1 MRAVLIAI
9 ASVGLV
15 GCVGSLDSGN
25 GGAGGGDGSNTV
37 GPGTNPNPV
46 GSASMA
52 EQMFES
58 DVYPIIKSGASS
70 ASDCSQCHDAKA
82 PEGNTVGFVAE
93 DVADAYATITS
104 FQQVVGNFT
113 PAEAGILTQVAN
125 SHSGRVYSADDIT
138 NITNWLAEEVTER
151 SGAGMTT
158 GPETD
163 DQATARV
170 LNQWSGCMTLTDFNT
185 AKMATAWGNM
195 TDNNNSKCSSCHVN
209 GYMGFIA
216 TPIVT
221 TVDGG
226 SPGLFTELQTSVTYM
241 TPYFTV
247 DLSGGPSAAK
257 VVINTTAF
265 MGVSQ
270 AQPPHVDH
278 DEFNATNNQGM
289 TALQTFYTAT
299 MAHVT
304 AAGSGACSPSLLAP
318 PPT

>member
-25 GGAGGGDGSNTV
+25 GGAGGAGSNTV
-37 GPGTNPNPV
+37 GTGTNPNPV

-52 EQMFES
+52 EQMFENN
-58 DVYPIIKSGASS
+58 VYPIIHNPGQ
-70 ASDCSQCHDAKA
+70 ASDCSTCHDAKA
-82 PEGNTVGFVAE
+82 PEGNTVGFVAD

-113 PAEAGILTQVAN
+113 PAEAGIVTQVAN
-125 SHSGRVYSADDIT
+125 GHNARVYTTDQSSAIT
-138 NITNWLAEEVTER
+138 AWLAEEVAER
-151 SGAGMTT
+151 AGSTT
-158 GPETD
+158 TTTETD
-163 DQATARV
+163 DEATARV

-195 TDNNNSKCSSCHVN
+195 TTNDNSKCESCHVN

-216 TPIVT
+216 TQIVT

-257 VVINTTAF
+257 VVVNTTAF

-278 DEFNATNNQGM
+278 PEFNATNNAGM

-304 AAGSGACSPSLLAP
+304 AAGANGTCSASLLSP

>member
-25 GGAGGGDGSNTV
+25 GGAGGGSNIGT
-37 GPGTNPNPV
+37 GTNPNPV

-52 EQMFES
+52 EQMFEN
-58 DVYPIIKSGASS
+58 DVYPIIRSGASS
-70 ASDCSQCHDAKA
+70 AADCSQCHDAKA
-82 PEGNTVGFVAE
+82 PEGNTVGFVAD

-125 SHSGRVYSADDIT
+125 GHNARVYTSDQIT
-138 NITNWLAEEVTER
+138 KITNWLNEEVTER
-151 SGAGMTT
+151 AGTGATT

-163 DQATARV
+163 NEATARV

-185 AKMATAWGNM
+185 ANMATAWGNM
-195 TDNNNSKCSSCHVN
+195 RTNDNSKCESCHVN

-216 TPIVT
+216 TQIAT

-278 DEFNATNNQGM
+278 PEFDATNNQGM
-289 TALQTFYTAT
+289 TALQTFYDAT

-304 AAGSGACSPSLLAP
+304 AAGPNGTCSPSLLSP